1 MKKDVFNTFKNINT
15 TGANAPNITI
25 IINNNT
31 NKL

>member
-1 MKKDVFNTFKNINT
+1 MKKDVFNTSKNINT

-25 IINNNT
+25 INNNT